1 MKNVFDKIMFVLLSL
16 ILFSCSQDDAVM
28 NDHIVGTNESESE
41 FLTLN
46 SGVQV
51 EKKGDNYIFGGDIIL
66 SDEQLNNLNETG
78 SIVGKVTEP
87 LARDLSVNPLTNMPL
102 NISKLISTR
111 NLGVH
116 PTAYNL
122 WAMVRFTYDSNLNSK
137 QKACIKAALLDPQ
150 SHTLCWN
157 NP

>member
-16 ILFSCSQDDAVM
+16 ILFSCSHDDAVM

-66 SDEQLNNLNETG
+66 SDEQLDNLNETG

-87 LARDLSVNPLTNMPL
+87 
-102 NISKLISTR
+102 
-111 NLGVH
+111 
-116 PTAYNL
+116 
-122 WAMVRFTYDSNLNSK
+122 
-137 QKACIKAALLDPQ
+137 
-150 SHTLCWN
+150 
-157 NP
+157 

>member
-1 MKNVFDKIMFVLLSL
+1 M
-16 ILFSCSQDDAVM
+16 
-28 NDHIVGTNESESE
+28 
-41 FLTLN
+41 
-46 SGVQV
+46 
-51 EKKGDNYIFGGDIIL
+51 

-137 QKACIKAALLDPQ
+137 QKACIKAALLDLQ
-150 SHTLCWN
+150 SKTNVRFIILQDNHNMTMSIILIILMLISFTKR
-157 NP
+157 